1 MTEVEIA
8 ECTVATLT
16 DKRDRTVARIEEIA
30 AERKAVG
37 FAVHAD
43 NDKAARKRGSIS
55 WMPMPLASQAN
66 CKAWTPAL
74 AEAQR
79 RLEQAR
85 QDEARKADKRVVAKL
100 PELLCRM

>member
-1 MTEVEIA
+1 MAERQWAGRRDLRAEIRPHDDREIRCSSTGKISRKPKSQQQMTEVEIA

-55 WMPMPLASQAN
+55 
-66 CKAWTPAL
+66 
-74 AEAQR
+74 
-79 RLEQAR
+79 
-85 QDEARKADKRVVAKL
+85 
-100 PELLCRM
+100 

>member
-1 MTEVEIA
+1 LNADAAGIA
-8 ECTVATLT
+8 GELQSLDA
-16 DKRDRTVARIEEIA
+16 
-30 AERKAVG
+30 
-37 FAVHAD
+37 
-43 NDKAARKRGSIS
+43 
-55 WMPMPLASQAN
+55 
-66 CKAWTPAL
+66 AL

>member
-30 AERKAVG
+30 AEREAVG

-55 WMPMPLASQAN
+55 
-66 CKAWTPAL
+66 
-74 AEAQR
+74 
-79 RLEQAR
+79 
-85 QDEARKADKRVVAKL
+85 
-100 PELLCRM
+100 

>member
-8 ECTVATLT
+8 ERTVAALT

-55 WMPMPLASQAN
+55 
-66 CKAWTPAL
+66 
-74 AEAQR
+74 
-79 RLEQAR
+79 
-85 QDEARKADKRVVAKL
+85 
-100 PELLCRM
+100 